1 MRVELTVWE
10 PGFDII
16 PTARNPFN
24 GNKLYLLFRYLF
36 FFFKYLIL
44 FYSYLQNLLRFGNVY
59 SNILSTHS
67 THFFFKLK
75 LSLESRSTLFIYVIT
90 PIMGR
95 DFHRCNNFYL
105 FIFNGRPLEFPGSHF
120 VNRGLRRYHTEDI

>member
-10 PGFDII
+10 PGFEVI

-36 FFFKYLIL
+36 LKSIS
-44 FYSYLQNLLRFGNVY
+44 FYFTVIYKICLVLEMCTIIFCPP
-59 SNILSTHS
+59 IPPI
-67 THFFFKLK
+67 FFFKLK

-105 FIFNGRPLEFPGSHF
+105 FFFNGRPLEFPGSHF
-120 VNRGLRRYHTEDI
+120 VNCGLRRYHTDDI